1 MFVKD
6 ISQQNYV
13 LSFFINL
20 YLNVLDRWK
29 SADSVLMKNFKI
41 VFCAE
46 IEKKKIKKNRGIRVR
61 I

>member
-20 YLNVLDRWK
+20 YLNVLDRRK

-41 VFCAE
+41 VLCGNR
-46 IEKKKIKKNRGIRVR
+46 KKKKNRGIRVR